1 MKKGLVESVLMKD
14 REKIMAL
21 KGQLLNSM
29 ASATYQFAKEDMEQA
44 KKNLD
49 DVELIMQRMENMAEE
64 KLVHDRADRKL
75 QSDIQE
81 AVRTY
86 AKTTGNENIY
96 GFEINLAIG
105 RGKK

>member
-1 MKKGLVESVLMKD
+1 MKKGLVESVLVKD

-29 ASATYQFAKEDMEQA
+29 ASATFQFAKENIEDA
-44 KKNLD
+44 KKHLD

-75 QSDIQE
+75 QFDIQN
-81 AVRTY
+81 AVRDF
-86 AKTTGNENIY
+86 AKSTGNENIY
-96 GFEINLAIG
+96 GFGINLLIG
-105 RGKK
+105 RDKK